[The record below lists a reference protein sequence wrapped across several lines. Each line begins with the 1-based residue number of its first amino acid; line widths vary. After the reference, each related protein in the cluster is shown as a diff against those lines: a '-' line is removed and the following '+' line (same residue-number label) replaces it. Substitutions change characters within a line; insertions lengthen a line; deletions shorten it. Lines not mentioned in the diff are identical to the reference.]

1 MKIVICVSKLMGG
14 GAERVAALW
23 ATGFCKQGHEVSVI
37 LNDLKSPRSY
47 YMPNNNLV
55 TPNSYFVP
63 KEAKI
68 YNIAAPYR
76 NRFANYV
83 WKNTRQTQVLKK
95 LLKVI
100 QPDVVIAVL
109 LQPWGPLIYKAK
121 GNLGFKVIGTDHNSY
136 EYPPIE
142 PMPKRLKWLKFEFGK
157 RFDVVTVL
165 TQADKDYIG
174 NERTNIRVLPNPLA
188 FEPIQSPIKDR
199 KKVILAVG
207 RLNAFIYKGFDV
219 LIKAFGQIAQNH
231 RDWKLQIMGKG
242 SSDTVAMLKN
252 MAQEYGIEQQ
262 FELTPYQSNPLPVY
276 QQSEIFCL
284 SSRYEGFGLVLI
296 EAMSQGCACVA
307 CDYKGRQQEIITGE
321 KYGLT
326 CPPDDINALA
336 ENLERMISDEAY
348 RRIVQKNAPER
359 AAYYSLDNI
368 MLRWESILKNL
379 NK

>member
-1 MKIVICVSKLMGG
+1 MKIAICVHNLIGG

-23 ATGFCKQGHEVSVI
+23 ATGFCKQGHEVSII

-47 YMPNNNLV
+47 Y
-55 TPNSYFVP
+55 TPNSDLVTSETYFVP
-63 KEAKI
+63 KEADI

-76 NRFANYV
+76 NRFSNYI
-83 WKNTRQTQVLKK
+83 WKNTRQPQVLKK
-95 LLKVI
+95 LLKEI
-100 QPDVVIAVL
+100 KPDVVIAVL

-157 RFDVVTVL
+157 RFDIVTVL
-165 TQADKDYIG
+165 TQADKDFIG
-174 NERTNIRVLPNPLA
+174 DERTNIRVLPNPLA
-188 FEPIQSPIKDR
+188 FEPIQDPIKDR
-199 KKVILAVG
+199 EKVILAVG
-207 RLNAFIYKGFDV
+207 RLNAYIYKGFDI
-219 LIKAFGQIAQNH
+219 LIKAFGQIAHNH
-231 RDWKLQIMGKG
+231 RDWKLQIMGK
-242 SSDTVAMLKN
+242 SSEATVAMLRK
-252 MAQEYGIEQQ
+252 MAQDNGIEHQ
-262 FELTPYQSNPLPVY
+262 FELTPYKSNPLPVY
-276 QQSEIFCL
+276 QHSEIFCL

-307 CDYKGRQQEIITGE
+307 CDYKGRQREIITDK

-326 CPPDDINALA
+326 CPPDDVGALA

-348 RRIVQKNAPER
+348 RRIVQTNAPER

-368 MLRWESILKNL
+368 MQRWEIILN
-379 NK
+379 N

>member
-1 MKIVICVSKLMGG
+1 MKIVICVHKLTGG

-23 ATGFCKQGHEVSVI
+23 ATGFCKQGHDVSVI

-47 YMPNNNLV
+47 FLPNSDLV

-76 NRFANYV
+76 NRFVNSI
-83 WKNTRQTQVLKK
+83 WRKTRQAIVLRK
-95 LLKVI
+95 LLKEI
-100 QPDVVIAVL
+100 QPDVVIAVQL
-109 LQPWGPLIYKAK
+109 RWGPLIYKAK
-121 GNLGFKVIGTDHNSY
+121 GKLDFYVIGTDHNSY
-136 EYPPIE
+136 EHPIIE
-142 PMPKRLKWLKFEFGK
+142 PMSESLKWLKFEFGK
-157 RFDVVTVL
+157 NFDVVTVL

-174 NERTNIRVLPNPLA
+174 DERTNIRVLPNPLA

-207 RLNAFIYKGFDV
+207 RLNAYITKGFDV
-219 LIKAFGQIAQNH
+219 LIKAFGQIAHNH

-284 SSRYEGFGLVLI
+284 SSRFEGFGLVLI

-307 CDYKGRQQEIITGE
+307 CDYKGRQREIITDE
-321 KYGLT
+321 KYGLI
-326 CPPDDINALA
+326 CPTDDINELA
-336 ENLERMISDEAY
+336 GNLERMISDESY
-348 RRIVQKNAPER
+348 RRIIQKYAPER

-368 MLRWESILKNL
+368 MQRWEVILNNL
-379 NK
+379 N